1 MDIDRTTKEQLEAA
15 AFRRLVAHLRARTD
29 VQNVDLMGWGG
40 FCRNCLS
47 DWLAEAAEE
56 QGVPLS
62 KDAAREWVYGM
73 PYGEYKAKH
82 QAPASEEQLRR
93 MDESLARNEAYR
105 QAMLD
110 EALDESFPA
119 SDPPEMTQP
128 RKS

>member
-1 MDIDRTTKEQLEAA
+1 LNIDETTRERLEAR
-15 AFRRLVAHLRARTD
+15 AFRRLIEHLRGRTD

-47 DWLAEAAEE
+47 DWLAEAAAEE
-56 QGVPLS
+56 GVELS
-62 KDAAREWVYGM
+62 KDDARGWVYGM
-73 PYGEYKAKH
+73 PYADYKAKH

-110 EALDESFPA
+110 EALEESFPA